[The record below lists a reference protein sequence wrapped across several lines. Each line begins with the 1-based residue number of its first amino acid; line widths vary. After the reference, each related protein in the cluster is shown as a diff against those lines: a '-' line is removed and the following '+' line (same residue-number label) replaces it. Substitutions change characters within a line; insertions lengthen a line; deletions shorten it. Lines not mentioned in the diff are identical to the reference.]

1 MHFDATFWVAV
12 AFVVF
17 VGVVIYFKVPA
28 MLTKSLDERADKIR
42 KDLEEARQLREEAQA
57 LLASYERKQRD
68 ALNDAKAM
76 VTHAT
81 EEAQREA
88 AQSQAKLQE
97 TINRREQVAL
107 EKIAL
112 AEAQAEKEVRDAAVE
127 VAIDAATRVIAKHVT
142 GAQADTLV
150 EQATKDL
157 RRQLH

>member
-1 MHFDATFWVAV
+1 MDATFWVAA

-28 MLTKSLDERADKIR
+28 MLTKALDERADKIR
-42 KDLEEARQLREEAQA
+42 QELEEARQLREEAQT

-76 VTHAT
+76 VSHAT

-97 TINRREQVAL
+97 LIQRREQVAMD
-107 EKIAL
+107 KIAM
-112 AEAQAEKEVRDAAVE
+112 AEAQAEKEVREAAIEIAV
-127 VAIDAATRVIAKHVT
+127 DAATRVIAKHVT
-142 GAQADTLV
+142 GPQADTLI

>member
-1 MHFDATFWVAV
+1 MDATFWVAA

-28 MLTKSLDERADKIR
+28 MLTKALDERADKIR
-42 KDLEEARQLREEAQA
+42 QELEEARRLREEAQT

-76 VTHAT
+76 VSHAT
-81 EEAQREA
+81 EEAQRDA

-97 TINRREQVAL
+97 LIQRREQVAMD
-107 EKIAL
+107 KIAM
-112 AEAQAEKEVRDAAVE
+112 AEAQAEKEVREAAIEIAV
-127 VAIDAATRVIAKHVT
+127 DAATRVIAKHVT
-142 GAQADTLV
+142 GPQADTLI